1 MRVPL
6 SWLADHV
13 DVNVSPEALAD
24 KLTFAGVEIETVDR
38 VGEDLAGIVTARV
51 LEVTGHPNA
60 DKLVLVRIDAGGD
73 DRSVVCGAHNF
84 APGDLV
90 PWAAPGAKLPG
101 GVEVGRRQ
109 VRGEWSDGM
118 LASARELGVFDDHSG
133 ILVLPP
139 DTTVGVDLVEAVG
152 LRDAVLE
159 VKSAPNRGDT
169 LSMRGI
175 AREVAVLLGTDLKPL
190 DLTVPEAGP
199 AADGL
204 ADVQVEDAEGCPLYV
219 ARVVQGLDAA
229 RPAPLW
235 MANRLYLYGM
245 RPLGAVVDVTNYLLL
260 DQGQPLH
267 AFDLDRVP
275 GQRIVVRRAREGET
289 LRTLDGRDRRLT
301 AADTLI
307 TSGEQALALAG
318 IMGGEDS
325 EVRPDTT
332 RVLIES
338 AHFPPAVV
346 RRTMRRLGMSTEG
359 GQRWARGVDPAGAEP
374 VCDQAAR
381 LMAQLAGGTVAAGR
395 LRAGPGVGERPAIR
409 LDWARS
415 AARLGAPTDPRFA
428 AGQLRSVGCR
438 TEVPDDRT
446 VVAVPPSWRFDIELW
461 ADLEEEVARR
471 WGYDQVPATLPKATG
486 GRLTD
491 EQRLR
496 RRARGLLAGMGLT
509 EAQTYPFLSQ
519 AALDQLGLD
528 PDDPRRR
535 TLRLAN
541 PISEEAP
548 ELRTTLLPGLA
559 EVARRNLARG
569 LAGVAV
575 YELGAVFL
583 PPEGGPEGS
592 GEPHGG
598 APVDQEGS
606 GRDRGLPDEPL
617 TLGLLLAGQRQRGR
631 FDDPTAAFDFA
642 DVKGVVEG
650 LVAGL
655 GVDGVGYRAEGP
667 PPYHPGRCAG
677 VFLDQRPVGLL
688 GQLHPR
694 VAADLELPAATFA
707 AELEL
712 APLLAAVPRMRP
724 AATPSPYPELSFDVA
739 FLVPPGVAASD
750 LEAALREAGGE
761 LLTRLTLFDAYQ
773 GAPLPPGH
781 RNLAYRVA
789 LQAADRTLTD
799 ADGAAVRDQM
809 ATLAADRLQATLR
822 AAD

>member
-13 DVNVSPEALAD
+13 DVDVSAADLAER
-24 KLTFAGVEIETVDR
+24 LTFAGIEVETIHR
-38 VGEDLAGIVTARV
+38 VGEELAGILTARV
-51 LEVTGHPNA
+51 LEIEQHPDA
-60 DKLVLVRIDAGGD
+60 DRLVLVRIDAGGE
-73 DRSVVCGAHNF
+73 DRWVVCGVRNF
-84 APGDLV
+84 APGDVV

-101 GVEVGRRQ
+101 GIEVGRRE
-109 VRGEWSDGM
+109 VRGQWSDGM

-139 DTTVGVDLVEAVG
+139 DTPVGADLVGEVG
-152 LRDAVLE
+152 LRDTVLD
-159 VKSAPNRGDT
+159 VKTAPNRGDV

-175 AREVAVLLGTDLKPL
+175 AREVAMLLGTELKPL
-190 DLTVPEAGP
+190 DLTVLEAGP
-199 AADGL
+199 PAAGL
-204 ADVQVEDAEGCPLYV
+204 ASVAVEDAEGCPLYA
-219 ARVVQGLDAA
+219 ARVVEGLDAA

-235 MANRLYLYGM
+235 MARRLYLYGM

-275 GQRIVVRRAREGET
+275 GRRIVVRRAREGET

-301 AADTLI
+301 AEDTLI

-325 EVRPDTT
+325 EVRQDTT

-338 AHFPPAVV
+338 AHFPPATV

-359 GQRWARGVDPAGAEP
+359 GQRWARGVDPDGAEP

-381 LMAQLAGGTVAAGR
+381 LMASLAGGTVAAGR

-415 AARLGAPTDPRFA
+415 AVRLGAPADPGFA
-428 AGQLRSVGCR
+428 AGHLRAVGCR

-446 VVAVPPSWRFDIELW
+446 VVAVPPSWRFDLELW

-471 WGYDQVPATLPKATG
+471 WGYDQIPATLPGATG

-496 RRARGLLAGMGLT
+496 RQARQALAGMGVT
-509 EAQTYPFLSQ
+509 EAQTYPFSSQ
-519 AALDQLGLD
+519 AALDRLGLD

-535 TLRLAN
+535 ALRLAN
-541 PISEEAP
+541 PLSEEAP
-548 ELRTTLLPGLA
+548 ELRTTMLPGLA

-569 LAGVAV
+569 LPGVAV

-583 PPEGGPEGS
+583 PDGDDP
-592 GEPHGG
+592 
-598 APVDQEGS
+598 D
-606 GRDRGLPDEPL
+606 GLPAEPL
-617 TLGLLLAGQRQRGR
+617 TLGLLLSGQRPAGR
-631 FDDPTAAFDFA
+631 FDDPTPPFDFA

-650 LVAGL
+650 LVAAL
-655 GVDGVGYRAEGP
+655 GVEGVGYRAEGP
-667 PPYHPGRCAG
+667 MPYHPGRCAAVLVG
-677 VFLDQRPVGLL
+677 QRPVGLL

-694 VAADLELPAATFA
+694 VAAALELPAASFA
-707 AELEL
+707 AELEV

-724 AATPSPYPELSFDVA
+724 APTPSPYPELSFDVA
-739 FLVPPGVAASD
+739 FLVPPGVAAGD
-750 LEAALREAGGE
+750 LEAVLREAAGE
-761 LLTRLTLFDAYQ
+761 LLTRLTLFDAYE
-773 GAPLPPGH
+773 GPPLPPGH

-799 ADGAAVRDQM
+799 RDGTAVRDRM
-809 ATLAADRLQATLR
+809 AAAARERLQATLR
-822 AAD
+822 AAE

>member
-6 SWLADHV
+6 SWLGNHV
-13 DVNVSPEALAD
+13 DVDVSPEALAD
-24 KLTFAGVEIETVDR
+24 KLTFAGVEIETVER

-60 DKLVLVRIDAGGD
+60 DRLVLVRIDAGGD
-73 DRSVVCGAHNF
+73 DRSVVCGARNF
-84 APGDLV
+84 APGDVV

-101 GVEVGRRQ
+101 GIEVGRRQ

-175 AREVAVLLGTDLKPL
+175 AREVAVLLGTELKPL

-204 ADVQVEDAEGCPLYV
+204 AEIEVEDAEGCPLYV
-219 ARVVQGLDAA
+219 ARVVQGLDAT

-235 MANRLYLYGM
+235 MAKRLYLYGM

-275 GQRIVVRRAREGET
+275 GQRIVVRRAGEGET

-496 RRARGLLAGMGLT
+496 RQARGLLAGMGLT

-519 AALDQLGLD
+519 AALDQLGST
-528 PDDPRRR
+528 PTTRAAGPCAWPTPSPRRR
-535 TLRLAN
+535 R
-541 PISEEAP
+541 SCAP
-548 ELRTTLLPGLA
+548 LCSPGSRRWPGA
-559 EVARRNLARG
+559 TWRGASPGSPSTSWARCSCRRRG
-569 LAGVAV
+569 
-575 YELGAVFL
+575 
-583 PPEGGPEGS
+583 
-592 GEPHGG
+592 
-598 APVDQEGS
+598 
-606 GRDRGLPDEPL
+606 GRRG
-617 TLGLLLAGQRQRGR
+617 
-631 FDDPTAAFDFA
+631 
-642 DVKGVVEG
+642 
-650 LVAGL
+650 
-655 GVDGVGYRAEGP
+655 
-667 PPYHPGRCAG
+667 
-677 VFLDQRPVGLL
+677 
-688 GQLHPR
+688 
-694 VAADLELPAATFA
+694 PAATGGCPTSRSPSGCCWPASASA
-707 AELEL
+707 AASTTPPRRSTSPTSRAWSRGWSPASASTGSATGPRARRRTIPGA
-712 APLLAAVPRMRP
+712 APGCSSTSAPSGCSASSTRGWRPTWSCRWPPSPPSWSWRRCWPPCPACGPPRPPRPTRSCPSTSPSWSRPGSPPATWRRRCARP
-724 AATPSPYPELSFDVA
+724 AGSC
-739 FLVPPGVAASD
+739 
-750 LEAALREAGGE
+750 
-761 LLTRLTLFDAYQ
+761 
-773 GAPLPPGH
+773 
-781 RNLAYRVA
+781 
-789 LQAADRTLTD
+789 
-799 ADGAAVRDQM
+799 
-809 ATLAADRLQATLR
+809 
-822 AAD
+822 